1 MNSDVKNEEQQVK
14 ENVKE
19 KIFDWDNFDY
29 THFFTTF
36 CKKLNTTL
44 CSNTKFGSDLSG
56 STGIF
61 VWGVKDK
68 LIVANVGDSRAI
80 MLQKDQGNTFKG
92 VALSRDQVPSIQ
104 EERDRIEAAGGVIR
118 PSRGTL
124 IL

>member
-1 MNSDVKNEEQQVK
+1 M
-14 ENVKE
+14 
-19 KIFDWDNFDY
+19 
-29 THFFTTF
+29 
-36 CKKLNTTL
+36 
-44 CSNTKFGSDLSG
+44 SG

-61 VWGVKDK
+61 VWGVKKK

-92 VALSRDQVPSIQ
+92 VALSRDQVPSLQ

-124 IL
+124 TISNHKKASMANLLALCEFSKEATTFPA